1 MTPRTFWAILIK
13 IMGVYTVLESLFAIP
28 QFLITIN
35 YFFTSSTSHEGSPVI
50 LYMICYLT
58 ITICIYVLV
67 IRYAIFKTD
76 WVIDKLKLDT
86 GYEDERLEFN
96 IHRSTLLKIVIM
108 VTGGWL
114 LIDNFPALCNQLLNY
129 FKRRDEYEGAFR
141 PNPASGYII
150 IYSLKTV
157 IGYFM
162 LTCSR
167 MIINFMEV
175 RRRKSV
181 VVGDE
186 DK

>member
-13 IMGVYTVLESLFAIP
+13 IMGVYVVLESLFAIP
-28 QFLITIN
+28 QFLVTIN
-35 YFFTSSTSHEGSPVI
+35 YLFTSPTAQEGSPVI
-50 LYMICYLT
+50 LYTICYVT

-67 IRYAIFKTD
+67 IRYSIFKTD
-76 WVIDKLKLDT
+76 VIIDKLKLAT

-96 IHRSTLLKIVIM
+96 IHRSTLLKIVVM

-114 LIDNFPALCNQLLNY
+114 LVDNFPILCSQILSNFQRQDQ
-129 FKRRDEYEGAFR
+129 FGGVFSQ
-141 PNPASGYII
+141 NPASKYLI
-150 IYSLKTV
+150 IYALKSA

-181 VVGDE
+181 VVSNDDE
-186 DK
+186 